1 MMSMGKID
9 LKRYAR
15 INQFLAKNSRFI
27 LDALREDIRDELHS
41 CWEGY
46 YVLVEIFRDGKVY
59 IEQRKENDGG
69 YDVDES
75 VFHWEWHWK
84 MNSEKDDIDYDLIF
98 DLEFCGELYDWM
110 AENEIE

>member
-1 MMSMGKID
+1 MMSIGETG

-15 INQFLAKNSRFI
+15 INQFLAKNSRFS

-59 IEQRKENDGG
+59 IHSQKEGG
-69 YDVDES
+69 EFDTDES
-75 VFHWEWHWK
+75 VFHWEWHWE
-84 MNSEKDDIDYDLIF
+84 MSSEDDDVNYDLIF

-110 AENEIE
+110 VENEIE